1 MKYALVC
8 KNEPRENGYRVA
20 EIVDAI
26 PYEPA
31 PDHMWI
37 ECADDLVA
45 DAKWFD
51 PANNTFNDFP
61 LPPPPVVNVDLKS
74 ADQPTT
80 TGTQTI

>member
-51 PANNTFNDFP
+51 PANNTFKDFP
-61 LPPPPVVNVDLKS
+61 PPPPVVNVDLKS

>member
-8 KNEPRENGYRVA
+8 KNEPRETGYRAADV
-20 EIVDAI
+20 VDAI

-37 ECADDLVA
+37 ECADDFVA
-45 DAKWFD
+45 DSKWYD
-51 PANNTFNDFP
+51 PADNTFKDF
-61 LPPPPVVNVDLKS
+61 PPPPEFTQGVA
-74 ADQPTT
+74 ADGQPTT